1 MTKLLVRI
9 YVVAVLLAASW
20 MWLVEVAMRNSS
32 QEHLLPSVLLL
43 TLTMPL
49 SLAVAPIVT
58 RVPSLIEAPFGPL
71 VVLTVAAGLQAGL
84 LVWAEQLYRHRRL
97 GKAR

>member
-32 QEHLLPSVLLL
+32 QEHLLPSTLLL
-43 TLTMPL
+43 MLTMPS
-49 SLAVAPIVT
+49 SLAIAPILT
-58 RVPSLIEAPFGPL
+58 SVPSLVEARFGPL
-71 VVLTVAAGLQAGL
+71 VALTVAAGLQAGFL
-84 LVWAEQLYRHRRL
+84 ILAEQLYRHRRL
-97 GKAR
+97 GKTH